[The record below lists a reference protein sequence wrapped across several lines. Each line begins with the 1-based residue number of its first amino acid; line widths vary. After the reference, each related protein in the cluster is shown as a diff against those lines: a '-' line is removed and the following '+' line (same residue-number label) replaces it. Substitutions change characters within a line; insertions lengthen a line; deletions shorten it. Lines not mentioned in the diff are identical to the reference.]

1 MIETI
6 GLFGALAV
14 VLAILLNKD
23 RLDMADNF
31 AYSISFAVVV
41 FLMGILVPMF
51 GGMIEGTIV
60 GLDDVLMSSIGRLV
74 STFFMYW
81 VGVLVVKVEEA
92 I

>member
-23 RLDMADNF
+23 RLDMVDNF

-41 FLMGILVPMF
+41 FLMGIFVPMF

-81 VGVLVVKVEEA
+81 TGVLVVKVEEA